1 MMKKNKTFNQA
12 ILDILICPITREKLF
27 YDKQNNLLI
36 NQSKTYSYPIID
48 NIPVLLVDE
57 AIKL

>member
-1 MMKKNKTFNQA
+1 MKINKTFNQK

-48 NIPVLLVDE
+48 NIPVLLADE